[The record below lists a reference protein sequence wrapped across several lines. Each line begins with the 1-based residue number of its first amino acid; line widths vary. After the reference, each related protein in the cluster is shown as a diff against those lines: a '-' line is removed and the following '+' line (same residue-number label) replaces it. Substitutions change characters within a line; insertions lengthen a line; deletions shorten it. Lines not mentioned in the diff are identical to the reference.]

1 MGFGEGLNGKK
12 FAHLN
17 FGELV
22 KIQIC
27 IFELDLIIPVIIFHQ
42 HSLAI
47 MLLPSRLLSFRLFVF
62 NQEEFFV
69 CWIRPLFSSFRL

>member
-17 FGELV
+17 LGELV